1 MVPGLT
7 QRYYRI
13 NPCEGNSATLRLNLV
28 NLYGGVGFAARVGT
42 TAARLRL
49 VLSVLDAVE
58 NFEEMDQPTFRR
70 HALKGERSLKEAAMR
85 MKNPAHPGELVAA
98 NLKDLGLSVAE
109 AAKAIGVTREQ
120 LYNTMSLT
128 AEAR

>member
-1 MVPGLT
+1 
-7 QRYYRI
+7 
-13 NPCEGNSATLRLNLV
+13 
-28 NLYGGVGFAARVGT
+28 
-42 TAARLRL
+42 
-49 VLSVLDAVE
+49 
-58 NFEEMDQPTFRR
+58 MDQPTFRR

-85 MKNPAHPGELVAA
+85 MKNPAHSGELVAA